1 MNRIPQ
7 YCLHQLRALGS
18 KKRID
23 VVQPSQ
29 IATYACGERL
39 AVELDSEYIRHLV
52 TLSGVLLTSRC
63 EPAHLFLVWRSCPP

>member
-1 MNRIPQ
+1 MGRLPQ

-29 IATYACGERL
+29 IGTYACGERL
-39 AVELDSEYIRHLV
+39 AVELDSEYIDHSWDRQLR
-52 TLSGVLLTSRC
+52 GQY
-63 EPAHLFLVWRSCPP
+63 

>member
-1 MNRIPQ
+1 MDRLPQ

-39 AVELDSEYIRHLV
+39 AVEIDSEYIRHLV
-52 TLSGVLLTSRC
+52 TLSRV
-63 EPAHLFLVWRSCPP
+63 